1 MSDVEVPRFP
11 STVDDITP
19 ELLTAVLA
27 ARRPGVEVSGVRVL
41 ATAQHGEGHASTA
54 DRVILAL
61 DYTPGRDGGLPSQML
76 VKTFLGRPHAPA
88 IMYRTEVRFYRDIR
102 PELGIEAPRAFGGVA
117 DEATG
122 QFGLLMEDLTLRGAR
137 FPNALT
143 SVGLETITHLVETLA
158 ELHARFWA
166 SPRFRSDLDWLAT
179 PRTGGM
185 ADVFRTFGLELIRKQ
200 LEFDF
205 KAELLR
211 PLDRPLERLWDDLW
225 QLQAILD
232 TEPATLLHGD
242 PHIGN
247 TYTLPDGR
255 GGLLDWQLMIRGR
268 WAHDLTYLIVTGLTP
283 EDRRAHERSILSH
296 YLDALGR
303 RGVDV
308 PEAEEAW
315 LLYRQSVVWGLVIGW
330 LITPPRNYGEA
341 ITTANLTRLV
351 TAAQDLETFRA
362 LGR

>member
-1 MSDVEVPRFP
+1 MSDVQLPRFP
-11 STVDDITP
+11 SRVEEITP
-19 ELLTAVLA
+19 ELLTAVLGE
-27 ARRPGVEVSGVRVL
+27 RHPGVEVSDVRVL
-41 ATAQHGEGHASTA
+41 ATSQHGDGHASTA
-54 DRVILAL
+54 DRLVVGL
-61 DYTPGRDGGLPSQML
+61 DYAPGRDGGLPSRMM

-117 DEATG
+117 DATTG

-143 SVGLETITHLVETLA
+143 PVELETIMHLVETLA
-158 ELHARFWA
+158 ELHAHFWS
-166 SPRFRSDLDWLAT
+166 SPRFRGDLDWLAT
-179 PRTGGM
+179 PCTGGM

-205 KAELLR
+205 KAEVLR

-225 QLQAILD
+225 RLQTILD
-232 TEPATLLHGD
+232 TRPVTLLHGD

-247 TYTLPDGR
+247 TYILPDGR

-283 EDRRAHERSILSH
+283 EDRRKHERSILAR
-296 YLDALGR
+296 YLDALGC
-303 RGVDV
+303 RGVEV
-308 PEAEEAW
+308 PDDEEAW

-362 LGR
+362 LG

>member
-1 MSDVEVPRFP
+1 MS
-11 STVDDITP
+11 
-19 ELLTAVLA
+19 
-27 ARRPGVEVSGVRVL
+27 
-41 ATAQHGEGHASTA
+41 
-54 DRVILAL
+54 
-61 DYTPGRDGGLPSQML
+61 
-76 VKTFLGRPHAPA
+76 
-88 IMYRTEVRFYRDIR
+88 
-102 PELGIEAPRAFGGVA
+102 AFAGVA

-143 SVGLETITHLVETLA
+143 PVGLETITHLVGTLA
-158 ELHARFWA
+158 ELYSEFWA

-179 PRTGGM
+179 PCSGGM

-200 LEFDF
+200 LDFEF
-205 KAELLR
+205 KADLLR
-211 PLDRPLERLWDDLW
+211 PLGRPLERLWDDLW
-225 QLQAILD
+225 RLQAILD
-232 TEPATLLHGD
+232 TEPVTLLHGD

-247 TYTLPDGR
+247 TYVLPDGR
-255 GGLLDWQLMIRGR
+255 GGLLDWQLMVRGR
-268 WAHDLTYLIVTGLTP
+268 WAHDVTYLMVTGLTP

-296 YLDALGR
+296 YLDALAR
-303 RGVDV
+303 RGVEV
-308 PEAEEAW
+308 PDPETAW

-362 LGR
+362 LG